1 MTYSINCLFSSDIK
15 KQANKQN
22 PQNTVLVHSKAP
34 SVKGHSAIHHPVSMS
49 FILWLFATQNHLYY
63 F

>member
-1 MTYSINCLFSSDIK
+1 MTYFINCLFSSDIK

-22 PQNTVLVHSKAP
+22 PQSTDHVHSKAP
-34 SVKGHSAIHHPVSMS
+34 SVKGHTVIHHPVSMA
-49 FILWLFATQNHLYY
+49 FILWLLATQNHLYH